1 MPKKAKSTGT
11 KKQPQRKRKTPF
23 LLLAGAVAAL
33 IVAGALAGVFSDRA
47 RSPETGEEAV
57 DRFLHIYGLEIA
69 PWAPDDL
76 FIGTHM
82 GLVRLDGQ
90 GKWRFLGRYR
100 HDFMGF
106 AVNPTEEGVFYSS
119 GHPDPQSRLPNPLG
133 FMVSRDAGL
142 TWQATALDGRA
153 DFHAMAVWQAG
164 GDVIYGWNVG
174 QDPGLYRSLNGG
186 RSWEQVPAEG
196 LAQAGGVIAL
206 AVHPEDQNRLLAG
219 TPSGLLHSPDGG
231 LTWQALL
238 PGVQVTAVRYFP
250 GNAERILIYAMG
262 PDGGELLLSKDGG
275 ASWTA
280 LDLPRPGETV
290 THIAIHP
297 ASEGVMY
304 LGTAADNLFVTDDG
318 GRTWRQLAEGGVPA
332 GT

>member
-11 KKQPQRKRKTPF
+11 KKRPQR
-23 LLLAGAVAAL
+23 
-33 IVAGALAGVFSDRA
+33 
-47 RSPETGEEAV
+47 
-57 DRFLHIYGLEIA
+57 
-69 PWAPDDL
+69 
-76 FIGTHM
+76 M
-82 GLVRLDGQ
+82 LVRLDGQ

-106 AVNPTEEGVFYSS
+106 AANPTEEGILYSS

-142 TWQATALDGRA
+142 TWRATALDGRA
-153 DFHAMAVWQAG
+153 DFHAMAVWQSG
-164 GDVIYGWNVG
+164 GDVIYGWNVAL
-174 QDPGLYRSLNGG
+174 DPGLYRSLNGG
-186 RSWEQVPAEG
+186 RSWKRVPAEG
-196 LAQAGGVIAL
+196 LAQTGGVIAL
-206 AVHPEDQNRLLAG
+206 AVHPE
-219 TPSGLLHSPDGG
+219 
-231 LTWQALL
+231 
-238 PGVQVTAVRYFP
+238 
-250 GNAERILIYAMG
+250 G
-262 PDGGELLLSKDGG
+262 PGGELLLSEDGG

-280 LDLPRPGETV
+280 LDPPRPGETV

-318 GRTWRQLAEGGVPA
+318 GRAWRQLAEGGVPA